1 MTIIKA
7 NRTPIK
13 APVSVRVQG
22 DGMSTAA
29 MRRAYRGPALFSFGF
44 RPFYLLG
51 ALWSALVVPL
61 WLWSYLAGGPGMLT
75 RDWHVHEMLFG
86 FLAAIVAG
94 FLTTAVPNWTGRMP
108 IIGAPLAQLVG
119 LWLAGRVAMLFQAS
133 IGPVAAGVI
142 DSLFLLVFA
151 AVIWREVL
159 AGRNWRNL
167 PVCGLVTALA
177 LGNIAFHLHGVGWAS
192 ALGERL
198 ALGVATLL
206 LALIGGRITPSFT
219 RNWLKARGAAAQP
232 ALFGPIDQA
241 ALALTGLAALAWVA
255 LPDARASGALLALAG
270 LTNLVRLARWRGW
283 ATRAEPLVWILHL
296 GYGWLGLALLLL
308 GAAVLDPAIP
318 RTAGVHAL
326 TAGAIGVMTLAVMTR
341 SSRGHTGR
349 PLHADAATTAL
360 YLAINAA
367 ALARI
372 AAPFTG
378 GGQQGLLMISA
389 ALWLL
394 AFAGFVAAY
403 GPMLIG
409 PRPTKA

>member
-1 MTIIKA
+1 
-7 NRTPIK
+7 
-13 APVSVRVQG
+13 
-22 DGMSTAA
+22 MSTAA
-29 MRRAYRGPALFSFGF
+29 TRRAYRGPALFSFGF
-44 RPFYLLG
+44 RSFYLLG

-61 WLWSYLAGGPGMLT
+61 WLWSYMGGGPGMLT

-86 FLAAIVAG
+86 FLAAVVAG

-119 LWLAGRVAMLFQAS
+119 LWLAGRIAMLFQAS
-133 IGPVAAGVI
+133 LGAAAVGVI

-151 AVIWREVL
+151 SVLWREVL

-177 LGNIAFHLHGVGWAS
+177 VGNIAFHIHGVTWAS
-192 ALGERL
+192 GLGERL
-198 ALGVATLL
+198 ALGVAALL
-206 LALIGGRITPSFT
+206 IALIGGRITPSFT
-219 RNWLKARGAAAQP
+219 RNWMKSHGLTAQP
-232 ALFGPIDQA
+232 AVFGPVDRV
-241 ALALTGLAALAWVA
+241 ALALTGLAAATWA
-255 LPDARASGALLALAG
+255 AFPDAPVGGVLLVLAG
-270 LTNLVRLARWRGW
+270 LANLVRLARWRGW
-283 ATRAEPLVWILHL
+283 ATRPEPLVWILHL
-296 GYGWLGLALLLL
+296 GYGWLGVGLLLL
-308 GAAVLDPAIP
+308 GASALDPMIP

-349 PLHADAATTAL
+349 DLHADAATTAV
-360 YLAINAA
+360 YVAINAA

-378 GGQQGLLMISA
+378 VWQQPLLMVSA
-389 ALWLL
+389 GLWVL

-403 GPMLIG
+403 GPMLVL
-409 PRPTKA
+409 PRPARA

>member
-7 NRTPIK
+7 DRTPIK
-13 APVSVRVQG
+13 ALASVQVQG
-22 DGMSTAA
+22 AWMSTAA
-29 MRRAYRGPALFSFGF
+29 TRRAYRGPALFSFGF

-133 IGPVAAGVI
+133 LGAAAVGVV

-151 AVIWREVL
+151 SVLWREVL

-177 LGNIAFHLHGVGWAS
+177 VGNIAFHLHGVSWAS
-192 ALGERL
+192 GLGERL

-206 LALIGGRITPSFT
+206 IALIGGRITPSFT
-219 RNWLKARGAAAQP
+219 RNWLKAQGLAAQP
-232 ALFGPIDQA
+232 AVFGLVDRA

-255 LPDARASGALLALAG
+255 FPDALASGVLLALAG
-270 LTNLVRLARWRGW
+270 LSNLVRLARWRGW

-296 GYGWLGLALLLL
+296 GYGWLALALLLL
-308 GAAVLDPAIP
+308 GASVLDPAIP

-349 PLHADAATTAL
+349 QLHADAATTAI

-378 GGQQGLLMISA
+378 AGQQGLLMTSA
-389 ALWLL
+389 VLWVL
-394 AFAGFVAAY
+394 AFAGFVIAY

-409 PRPTKA
+409 PRPVKA